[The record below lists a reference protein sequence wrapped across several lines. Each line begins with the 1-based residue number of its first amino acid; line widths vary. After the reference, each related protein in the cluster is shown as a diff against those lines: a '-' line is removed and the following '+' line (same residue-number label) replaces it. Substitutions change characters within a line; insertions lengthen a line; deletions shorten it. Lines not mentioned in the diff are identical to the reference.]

1 MNKKQRGL
9 LILAALGLGWW
20 LLDSFVFWQELSEQ
34 RYALHTW
41 TEIKVICRSRAQGRR
56 AIDAAF
62 ARMHELEKKFD
73 YFDPD
78 SELTQVN
85 QKAFRQEMPLS
96 ADLHALLALALSG
109 SEISGGA
116 FDITVTPL
124 SRLYGFGTDKKQ
136 APDQRQIQDQLPGVG
151 WQNARLDSQK
161 QTVRL
166 LHNRTQLDLGGIAKG
181 YAVDE
186 AVKVLRQS
194 GIRSALVN
202 AGGNI
207 YALGQNRGQP
217 WRIAVR
223 NPRAVTEN
231 LQIFELRDEACA
243 TSGDYEQYFT
253 VHGQRYSHIFNPQTG
268 RPANL
273 ENNLASVTV
282 IADSAARADLL
293 STACFVLGE
302 EKSAIFPERKF
313 FYYST
318 EITR

>member
-20 LLDSFVFWQELSEQ
+20 LLDSLVFWTETSEQ
-34 RYALHTW
+34 RYALHTL

-62 ARMHELEKKFD
+62 ARMKELEKKFN

-78 SELTQVN
+78 SELAQIN
-85 QKAFRQEMPLS
+85 QKAFRQEVPLS
-96 ADLHALLALALSG
+96 AEMNALLTLALAG

-116 FDITVTPL
+116 FDITVTPI
-124 SRLYGFGTDKKQ
+124 SRLYGFGADKKQ
-136 APDQRQIQDQLPGVG
+136 APDRRDIQNQLPGVG
-151 WQNARLDSQK
+151 WQNVRLDSQK

-166 LHNRTQLDLGGIAKG
+166 LQPRAQLDLGGIAKG
-181 YAVDE
+181 YTVDE
-186 AVKVLRQS
+186 AVKVLRQY
-194 GIRSALVN
+194 GIRHALVN

-207 YALGQNRGQP
+207 YALGQNHGQP
-217 WRIAVR
+217 WRIAIR

-231 LQIFELRDEACA
+231 LRVFELRDEACA
-243 TSGDYEQYFT
+243 TSGDYEQFFT
-253 VHGQRYSHIFNPQTG
+253 EDGQRYAHIFNPQTG

-313 FYYST
+313 FYDGL
-318 EITR
+318 IR

>member
-20 LLDSFVFWQELSEQ
+20 LLDSFVLWQEISEQ
-34 RYALHTW
+34 RYALHTL
-41 TEIKVICRSRAQGRR
+41 TEIKVICRSRFQGRR

-62 ARMHELEKKFD
+62 ARMKELEKKFN
-73 YFDPD
+73 YFAPD
-78 SELTQVN
+78 SELAQIN
-85 QKAFRQEMPLS
+85 QKAFRQEIPLS
-96 ADLHALLALALSG
+96 ADMHAILTLALAG

-116 FDITVTPL
+116 FDITVTPI
-124 SRLYGFGTDKKQ
+124 SRLYGFGAGQKQ
-136 APDQRQIQDQLPGVG
+136 APDQRNIQNQLQGVG
-151 WQNARLDSQK
+151 WQNVRLDSQK

-166 LHNRTQLDLGGIAKG
+166 LQPRAQLDLGGIAKG

-186 AVKVLRQS
+186 AVKVLRRH
-194 GIRSALVN
+194 GIHSALVN

-207 YALGQNRGQP
+207 YALGQNRGKP
-217 WRIAVR
+217 WRIAIR
-223 NPRAVTEN
+223 NPRASEET
-231 LQIFELRDEACA
+231 LQVFELRDEACA

-253 VHGQRYSHIFNPQTG
+253 EDGRRYAHIFNPQTG

-273 ENNLASVTV
+273 ENQLASVTV

-302 EKSAIFPERKF
+302 KKSAIFPERKF
-313 FYYST
+313 FYNPLAD
-318 EITR
+318 